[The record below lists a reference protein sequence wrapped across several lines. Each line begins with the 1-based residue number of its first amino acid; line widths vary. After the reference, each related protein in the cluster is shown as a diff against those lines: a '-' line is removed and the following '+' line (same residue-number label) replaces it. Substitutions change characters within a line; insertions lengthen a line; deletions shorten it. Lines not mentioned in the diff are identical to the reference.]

1 MKQDLG
7 LCFKTAR
14 ENAKLSQEY
23 AAELLDVSV
32 TAVSNYERN
41 INRPSQDIVV
51 KMMTVYR
58 NKFVGYQYL
67 RETEVGQLIL
77 PDVSIYKPSN
87 GVLSFQR
94 ENRDIDDIRNDLI
107 DIAVDDQIEPQ
118 EVPRWK
124 NAVNEIKE
132 ACASGMSLVLIDY

>member
-1 MKQDLG
+1 MEQDLG
-7 LCFKTAR
+7 LCFKSAR

-41 INRPSQDIVV
+41 INRPSQETVV
-51 KMMTVYR
+51 KMMKVYR
-58 NKFVGYQYL
+58 NKFIGYQYL
-67 RETEVGQLIL
+67 RNTEVGQLIL

-107 DIAVDDQIEPQ
+107 DIAVDDKIEPK
-118 EVPRWK
+118 EVPRWE
-124 NAVNEIKE
+124 NAVKEIKE
-132 ACASGMSLVLIDY
+132 ACASGLSLALINY